1 MRGMRPQS
9 GQYLH
14 SWGRIV
20 IDGIRAMPWPEVWAP
35 HVRTLVPVWGVD
47 CSDLK
52 RGVLHFMEFH
62 IT

>member
-20 IDGIRAMPWPEVWAP
+20 IDGIRASPVVSCGLRDKTHKVGLNED
-35 HVRTLVPVWGVD
+35 VR
-47 CSDLK
+47 DLS
-52 RGVLHFMEFH
+52 GGDYD
-62 IT
+62 ID